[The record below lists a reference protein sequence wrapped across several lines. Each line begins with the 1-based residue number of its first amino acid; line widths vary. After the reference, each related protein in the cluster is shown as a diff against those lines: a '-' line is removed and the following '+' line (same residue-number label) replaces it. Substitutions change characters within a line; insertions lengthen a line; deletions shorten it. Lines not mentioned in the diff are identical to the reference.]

1 MKPTDT
7 DLLTLAVEV
16 DEGVAGRRDVLR
28 RRALVHAVD
37 VQVETTVGVHQQT
50 QHRPLWTGV
59 QIRTIVLTYLRKRG
73 IGKKVKWGEM
83 TGKGEEEKSETKMR
97 NDQSNSQ
104 WGLTPMCQ
112 TLCVCLPL
120 GSCGR
125 RSLSAAARRSV
136 SDSMLW
142 RGSWAGRGSDLSPL
156 TTATTSTRGS
166 GGRSE
171 TGDQREAVDRLSSY
185 LVYILIVN

>member
-73 IGKKVKWGEM
+73 IGKKVK
-83 TGKGEEEKSETKMR
+83 
-97 NDQSNSQ
+97 
-104 WGLTPMCQ
+104 
-112 TLCVCLPL
+112 
-120 GSCGR
+120 
-125 RSLSAAARRSV
+125 
-136 SDSMLW
+136 
-142 RGSWAGRGSDLSPL
+142 
-156 TTATTSTRGS
+156 
-166 GGRSE
+166 
-171 TGDQREAVDRLSSY
+171 
-185 LVYILIVN
+185 